1 METWC
6 GARRCE
12 DDLSLSSEWEAIREA
27 LANFEELKVVGGVI
41 LVHGKVEAFT
51 VGELLNKETVVVH
64 IEKANM
70 EIRGLYNMINQ
81 QFLEKQWQD
90 IPYVNREQ
98 DLGEPGLREA
108 KLSYN
113 PEHFVEKYRIRLS
126 RLRASSKVH
135 LLCRPSPSLTP
146 TYIPVRLRSRR
157 LGAAGYP
164 RSSFRGWWSFLLAL
178 NLRTSQKKI

>member
-1 METWC
+1 
-6 GARRCE
+6 
-12 DDLSLSSEWEAIREA
+12 
-27 LANFEELKVVGGVI
+27 
-41 LVHGKVEAFT
+41 
-51 VGELLNKETVVVH
+51 
-64 IEKANM
+64 M

-126 RLRASSKVH
+126 
-135 LLCRPSPSLTP
+135 
-146 TYIPVRLRSRR
+146 
-157 LGAAGYP
+157 
-164 RSSFRGWWSFLLAL
+164 
-178 NLRTSQKKI
+178 